1 MNTTT
6 ATAAT
11 TERKNLTHLKTGDI
25 VCSTYGYGLSP
36 VEFAVIT
43 HTTDRS
49 VYYQEISRETES
61 GDWMDYYAVPN
72 QEDYKAVMETINN
85 STPKEITTTSHRKN
99 IYYKTRKNQLMPND
113 GINSK
118 TGAYYTA
125 WNGKPVHGNCD

>member
-6 ATAAT
+6 AAT
-11 TERKNLTHLKTGDI
+11 TGNKNLTHLKTGDI

-36 VEFAVIT
+36 VQFAVIT

-49 VYYQEISRETES
+49 VYYQEISRETVE
-61 GDWMDYYAVPN
+61 GEWMDYYAVPN
-72 QEDYKAVMETINN
+72 QEDYKKVMET
-85 STPKEITTTSHRKN
+85 STPKEIIKASHRKN
-99 IYYKTRKNQLMPND
+99 IYYKNRKNQLVPND

-125 WNGKPVHGNCD
+125 WNGQPVHGNCD